1 MINLVSASHA
11 LAVAEHLSFSRAAQ
25 VLRVRQSAV
34 SRRAR
39 ALEDVLGVSL
49 FERHSI
55 GVRLRA
61 STRKRQ
67 PLGRAKLD
75 LHTERVGWCCAEQDL
90 FCSRP
95 ATSYLK
101 QTEYSLVA

>member
-11 LAVAEHLSFSRAAQ
+11 LVVAEHLSFSRAAQ
-25 VLRVRQSAV
+25 VLRVRQSVV
-34 SRRAR
+34 SRRVR

-49 FERHSI
+49 FERLSS

-67 PLGRAKLD
+67 PLWRAKLG
-75 LHTERVGWCCAEQDL
+75 LHIQ
-90 FCSRP
+90 
-95 ATSYLK
+95 
-101 QTEYSLVA
+101 

>member
-11 LAVAEHLSFSRAAQ
+11 LAAAEHLSFSRAAH

-34 SRRAR
+34 SRRVR

-49 FERHSI
+49 FERHST
-55 GVRLRA
+55 GVRLCA

-67 PLGRAKLD
+67 PLWRAKLG
-75 LHTERVGWCCAEQDL
+75 LHIQ
-90 FCSRP
+90 
-95 ATSYLK
+95 
-101 QTEYSLVA
+101 